1 MHHEDDP
8 PRDGMRDELEVRTRE
23 EPDEEVLTRSGLA
36 GSRRVADGDGFGTAT
51 AAFVL
56 VKVDVVDHDCCW

>member
-1 MHHEDDP
+1 MTAAG
-8 PRDGMRDELEVRTRE
+8 RKVITCRAMREF
-23 EPDEEVLTRSGLA
+23 SLA
-36 GSRRVADGDGFGTAT
+36 GGRRVADGDGFGTAA